1 MAPGAGSAGS
11 RFRALSDRGKE
22 MTMEREPKDLV
33 ELGSVSDDTAGD
45 DGLPIESGG
54 RMLRPGLT
62 ED

>member
-1 MAPGAGSAGS
+1 
-11 RFRALSDRGKE
+11 
-22 MTMEREPKDLV
+22 MEREPKDLV
-33 ELGSVSDDTAGD
+33 ELGSVSTDTAGD

>member
-1 MAPGAGSAGS
+1 MAPGAGSADP
-11 RFRALSDRGKE
+11 RFRALPDRGKE
-22 MTMEREPKDLV
+22 ESMEREPKDLV
-33 ELGSVSDDTAGD
+33 ELGSVSTDTAGD

>member
-1 MAPGAGSAGS
+1 MAPGVGSAGP
-11 RFRALSDRGKE
+11 RFRGLPDRGKE
-22 MTMEREPKDLV
+22 ETMKREPKDLV
-33 ELGSVSDDTAGD
+33 ELGSVSNDTAGD